1 MGCNLETNRKVQY
14 YYHEQGTLNR
24 QPEKKILENLNIRDL
39 PSNIDEEEKTNYKG
53 DSNNNINNISIKKS
67 KIKIEDNLEINEDLN
82 KEKMGGLYNKESPPS
97 FGYNPSGEGEKL
109 SYELA
114 TKGFRNEG
122 NTQILKKNND
132 DINNINNTNHN
143 EEKIEKKNNINY
155 NY

>member
-1 MGCNLETNRKVQY
+1 M
-14 YYHEQGTLNR
+14 
-24 QPEKKILENLNIRDL
+24 
-39 PSNIDEEEKTNYKG
+39 
-53 DSNNNINNISIKKS
+53 SIKKS
-67 KIKIEDNLEINEDLN
+67 EIKIEDNLEINEDLN

-155 NY
+155 NYEYKYSIINNSINENNDDNKNNNDNSDNDNDNDNKISKPKNKGNPKKPIDEANKKKKSNK